1 MNELKVFPN
10 REFGNI
16 RATEIDGEPWFIG
29 KDVAIALG
37 YKDTKS
43 ALQDHVDQDDK
54 RILKGGDLP
63 PLENHIP
70 KTVFPVDFVAAD
82 IPNRGLTFIN
92 ESGIYSLIFG
102 SKLPKAKEFKRW
114 VTSEVLPSIRKTG
127 SYSMDIPQDYPSA
140 LRALADK
147 CEENQ
152 RLEAKIAL
160 DAPKTRFADCVADS
174 HELSYVSELAK
185 VLKQNGVDI
194 GRTRVFEWLREHEY
208 IMKTGS
214 KYNEPTQKAMNR
226 KLFHV
231 VKDRFGN
238 AITKMTQKG
247 FIVLLNEIMDDY
259 TGQNQM
265 AII

>member
-92 ESGIYSLIFG
+92 ESGIYSFQSQRVQTLGHIRSSSQHPQNWFLLYG
-102 SKLPKAKEFKRW
+102 HSARLPYR
-114 VTSEVLPSIRKTG
+114 TPGTG
-127 SYSMDIPQDYPSA
+127 
-140 LRALADK
+140 R
-147 CEENQ
+147 
-152 RLEAKIAL
+152 
-160 DAPKTRFADCVADS
+160 
-174 HELSYVSELAK
+174 
-185 VLKQNGVDI
+185 
-194 GRTRVFEWLREHEY
+194 RV
-208 IMKTGS
+208 
-214 KYNEPTQKAMNR
+214 
-226 KLFHV
+226 
-231 VKDRFGN
+231 
-238 AITKMTQKG
+238 
-247 FIVLLNEIMDDY
+247 
-259 TGQNQM
+259 
-265 AII
+265 

>member
-1 MNELKVFPN
+1 MNEIRIFEHEK
-10 REFGNI
+10 FGNV
-16 RATEIDGEPWFIG
+16 RAVEIDGEPWFVG
-29 KDVAIALG
+29 KDVAEALSFKNTRDALSRLVDAEDKMPSGIPTPPFYDALG
-37 YKDTKS
+37 RE
-43 ALQDHVDQDDK
+43 QH
-54 RILKGGDLP
+54 
-63 PLENHIP
+63 
-70 KTVFPVDFVAAD
+70 PV
-82 IPNRGLTFIN
+82 FIN

-102 SKLPKAKEFKRW
+102 SKLPKAKEFKHW
-114 VTSEVLPSIRKTG
+114 VTSEVLPSIRRTG

-152 RLEAKIAL
+152 RLEAKIAM

-174 HELSYVSELAK
+174 PELSYVSELAK
-185 VLKQNGVDI
+185 VLKQNGVNI

-231 VKDRFGN
+231 VKDKCGN

-265 AII
+265 AIV

>member
-1 MNELKVFPN
+1 MNKIRIFEN
-10 REFGNI
+10 ENFGSV
-16 RATEIDGEPWFIG
+16 RTVEIEGEPWFVGRDI
-29 KDVAIALG
+29 ALALG
-37 YKDTKS
+37 YARPENAVKT
-43 ALQDHVDQDDK
+43 HVEDDDK
-54 RILKGGDLP
+54 TTTLIQGSGSNYKSKV
-63 PLENHIP
+63 II
-70 KTVFPVDFVAAD
+70 V
-82 IPNRGLTFIN
+82 N
-92 ESGIYSLIFG
+92 ESGLYALIFG
-102 SKLPKAKEFKRW
+102 SQLSGAKEFKRW

-174 HELSYVSELAK
+174 PELSYVSELAK

>member
-1 MNELKVFPN
+1 MNEIRVFEN
-10 REFGNI
+10 KRLGNV
-16 RATEIDGEPWFIG
+16 RAVEIDGEPWFVG
-29 KDVAIALG
+29 KDVAVALG
-37 YKDTKS
+37 YLKPRE
-43 ALQDHVDQDDK
+43 ALATNVDDEDK
-54 RILKGGDLP
+54 IMGASRVAP
-63 PLENHIP
+63 IP
-70 KTVFPVDFVAAD
+70 DSLGRVQYPTM
-82 IPNRGLTFIN
+82 IN
-92 ESGIYSLIFG
+92 ESGLYSLTFG
-102 SKLPKAKEFKRW
+102 SKLPTAREFKRW
-114 VTSEVLPSIRKTG
+114 VTHEVIPSIRKTG

-140 LRALADK
+140 LRALADE
-147 CEENQ
+147 CEKNQ

-174 HELSYVSELAK
+174 SELSYVSELAK
-185 VLKQNGVDI
+185 VLKQNGVNI

-231 VKDRFGN
+231 VKDKCGN

>member
-1 MNELKVFPN
+1 MNELKIF
-10 REFGNI
+10 ESLDFGSI
-16 RATEIDGEPWFIG
+16 RTMEIDGEPWFATI
-29 KDVAIALG
+29 DVCRAVDIKNPSQAITRLDADEKMTTL
-37 YKDTKS
+37 
-43 ALQDHVDQDDK
+43 
-54 RILKGGDLP
+54 ILD
-63 PLENHIP
+63 ER
-70 KTVFPVDFVAAD
+70 AAS
-82 IPNRGLTFIN
+82 GTTQLSFIN
-92 ESGIYSLIFG
+92 EPGLYSLVLG
-102 SKLPKAKEFKRW
+102 SRKKEAREFKRW
-114 VTSEVLPSIRKTG
+114 ITHEVIPSIRKTG
-127 SYSMDIPQDYPSA
+127 GYSADKANPFSAMIPKDYPSA

-147 CEENQ
+147 REENQ

-174 HELSYVSELAK
+174 PELSYVSELAK
-185 VLKQNGVDI
+185 VLKQNGVNI

>member
-1 MNELKVFPN
+1 MNELLVFNNPN
-10 REFGNI
+10 FGCV
-16 RATEIDGEPWFIG
+16 RTAEINGEPWFVAVDVCRSLGMSDTG
-29 KDVAIALG
+29 KAVGRLDSDESTRIEIDHPQSVGKTIEVIA
-37 YKDTKS
+37 
-43 ALQDHVDQDDK
+43 VNE
-54 RILKGGDLP
+54 P
-63 PLENHIP
+63 
-70 KTVFPVDFVAAD
+70 
-82 IPNRGLTFIN
+82 GL
-92 ESGIYSLIFG
+92 YSLVLG
-102 SKLPKAKEFKRW
+102 SRKKEAREFKRW
-114 VTSEVLPSIRKTG
+114 ITHEVIPSIRRTG

-160 DAPKTRFADCVADS
+160 DAPKVRFAECVADS
-174 HELSYVSELAK
+174 PELAYVSQLAK
-185 VLKQNGVDI
+185 VLKQNGINI
-194 GRTRVFEWLREHEY
+194 GRNRVFEWLREHEY

>member
-1 MNELKVFPN
+1 MNEIRIFEHEK
-10 REFGNI
+10 FGNV
-16 RATEIDGEPWFIG
+16 RAVEIDGEPWFVG

-37 YKDTKS
+37 YAKPRNAITYN
-43 ALQDHVDQDDK
+43 VDAEDRRMGPSDGAPSIRDSLGREQ
-54 RILKGGDLP
+54 
-63 PLENHIP
+63 H
-70 KTVFPVDFVAAD
+70 PV
-82 IPNRGLTFIN
+82 FIN
-92 ESGIYSLIFG
+92 ESGVYSLVFR
-102 SKLPKAKEFKRW
+102 SSLPEAKAFKHW
-114 VTSEVLPSIRKTG
+114 VTSEVLPSIRKYG
-127 SYSMDIPQDYPSA
+127 FYGGMIPQDYPSA
-140 LRALADK
+140 LRALADE
-147 CEENQ
+147 CEKNQ

-174 HELSYVSELAK
+174 PELSYVSELAK
-185 VLKQNGVDI
+185 VLKQNGVNI

-259 TGQNQM
+259 TGQNHM

>member
-1 MNELKVFPN
+1 MNELLVFNNPN
-10 REFGNI
+10 FGSV
-16 RATEIDGEPWFIG
+16 RTAEINGEPWF
-29 KDVAIALG
+29 VAIDVCRSLG
-37 YKDTKS
+37 MSDTGKAVGRLDS
-43 ALQDHVDQDDK
+43 DESTRIEIDHPQSV
-54 RILKGGDLP
+54 G
-63 PLENHIP
+63 
-70 KTVFPVDFVAAD
+70 KTIEVIAVNEP
-82 IPNRGLTFIN
+82 GL
-92 ESGIYSLIFG
+92 YSLVLG
-102 SKLPKAKEFKRW
+102 SRKKEAREFKRW
-114 VTSEVLPSIRKTG
+114 ITHEVIPSIRKTG
-127 SYSMDIPQDYPSA
+127 GYSVDRANPFAAMIPKDYPSA
-140 LRALADK
+140 LRALADE
-147 CEENQ
+147 CEKNQ

-174 HELSYVSELAK
+174 PELSYVSELAK
-185 VLKQNGVDI
+185 VLKQNGVNI

-259 TGQNQM
+259 TGRNQM

>member
-1 MNELKVFPN
+1 MNE
-10 REFGNI
+10 I
-16 RATEIDGEPWFIG
+16 RAFENKEEFWNVRAVEIDGGPWFVG
-29 KDVAIALG
+29 KDVANILKYENPGKAIRM
-37 YKDTKS
+37 
-43 ALQDHVDQDDK
+43 HVDAEDKKMGVQDGTPSIKDNLG
-54 RILKGGDLP
+54 R
-63 PLENHIP
+63 EQY
-70 KTVFPVDFVAAD
+70 PV
-82 IPNRGLTFIN
+82 FIN
-92 ESGIYSLIFG
+92 ESGVYSLIFR

-174 HELSYVSELAK
+174 PELSYVSELAK
-185 VLKQNGVDI
+185 VLKQNGVNI

>member
-1 MNELKVFPN
+1 MNEVKIFEN
-10 REFGNI
+10 EKFGNV
-16 RATEIDGEPWFIG
+16 RAVEIDGEPWFVGRDI
-29 KDVAIALG
+29 ALALG
-37 YKDTKS
+37 YARPENAVKT
-43 ALQDHVDQDDK
+43 HVEDDDK
-54 RILKGGDLP
+54 TTTLIQGSGSNYKSKV
-63 PLENHIP
+63 II
-70 KTVFPVDFVAAD
+70 V
-82 IPNRGLTFIN
+82 N
-92 ESGIYSLIFG
+92 ESGLYALIFG
-102 SKLPKAKEFKRW
+102 SQLSGAKEFKRW

-174 HELSYVSELAK
+174 PELSYVSELAK

-259 TGQNQM
+259 TGRNQM

>member
-140 LRALADK
+140 LRALADE
-147 CEENQ
+147 CEKNQ
-152 RLEAKIAL
+152 RLENKIAL
-160 DAPKTRFADCVADS
+160 DAPKVRFAECVADS
-174 HELSYVSELAK
+174 PELAYVSQLAK
-185 VLKQNGVDI
+185 VLKQNGINI
-194 GRTRVFEWLREHEY
+194 GRNRVFEWLRERGY
-208 IMKTGS
+208 IVKWATQ
-214 KYNEPTQKAMNR
+214 NEPTQKAMNR
-226 KLFHV
+226 ELFYIVKGKDGSATPKL
-231 VKDRFGN
+231 
-238 AITKMTQKG
+238 TQKG
-247 FIVLLNEIMDDY
+247 LIVLLNEIMDDY
-259 TGQNQM
+259 TGKNQM